1 VTPIVATHA
10 NASHGVRM
18 PSIPATQS
26 TLTASNPIRTRA
38 IVTTLFLNA
47 VTPLLLIMTTI
58 AEPEMG
64 RSLGIPASEDVWLAE
79 SIIAAQIS
87 LTPLSGF
94 LIARLGVVSLLRL
107 CILGISFTGLLSV
120 CVGLLDSLRSLPLL
134 TGLIFLQGAFVAP
147 LTPAT
152 QVLIVTSHSTD
163 ERARGMAVWTSA
175 RYLGFLAGS
184 LLAGWIAQSFAWPL
198 IFAVAPLVAVTS
210 LFWLSADIDAKQ
222 TTNVSIDWQGFIF
235 LVTTVVALQL
245 LLNLDNNSGRL
256 IPFLLGGSAVV
267 AVVVLPLLLHHLT
280 RAENPIVSLQPL
292 QNRWFAT
299 AVVLSFGINVVT
311 TGQFEILL
319 LGSTLHVSP
328 EVLGLRSAFGGL
340 AQIAGVLLV
349 GYGLKR
355 ERLTFFLSCSIL
367 ILLLGLYSYTWY
379 GPNMSA
385 ALAIWTRVASGFGI
399 GLCTASLAVAAF
411 DSLPDTLSAQAASLL
426 ALASALGTEFGL
438 AGLNVIFRS
447 VNHVELSNELHA
459 YLIILWV
466 QVFGLVMMLPS
477 ILFFRDRSATAP
489 KVTAQTVKAALP

>member
-1 VTPIVATHA
+1 MIPIVATHVPV
-10 NASHGVRM
+10 SHGVG
-18 PSIPATQS
+18 IPPVATTQS
-26 TLTASNPIRTRA
+26 TLNASNPIRTRA

-64 RSLGIPASEDVWLAE
+64 RSLAIPTSEDVWFAE
-79 SIIAAQIS
+79 ALVAAQIS
-87 LTPLSGF
+87 MTPLSGF

-107 CILGISFTGLLSV
+107 CILGISLTGIMSIG
-120 CVGLLDSLRSLPLL
+120 VGLLDSLRSLPLL

-152 QVLIVTSHSTD
+152 QVLIVTSHPTD

-175 RYLGFLAGS
+175 RYIGFLTGS

-198 IFAVAPLVAVTS
+198 IFAVAPLVAVAS
-210 LFWLSADIDAKQ
+210 LFWLSSDLNAKPAA
-222 TTNVSIDWQGFIF
+222 TASVDWQGFLL
-235 LVTTVVALQL
+235 LVTAVVALQL
-245 LLNLDNNSGRL
+245 LLGLDSSSGRL
-256 IPFLLGGSAVV
+256 IPFLLGGSAVI
-267 AVVVLPLLLHHLT
+267 AVGVLPLLLRHLT
-280 RAENPIVSLQPL
+280 RAANPIVSLQPL

-311 TGQFEILL
+311 TGQFEVLL
-319 LGSTLHVSP
+319 LGSTLHLSP
-328 EVLGLRSAFGGL
+328 EILGLRSAFGGL

-355 ERLTFFLSCSIL
+355 ERLTFFLSCSVF
-367 ILLLGLYSYTWY
+367 ILLLGLYSYTLY
-379 GPNMSA
+379 GPDMSA
-385 ALAIWTRVASGFGI
+385 ALAIWTRVVSGFGI

-411 DSLPDTLSAQAASLL
+411 DSLPDAQSAQAASLL

-447 VNHVELSNELHA
+447 VAQAGFPNELHA
-459 YLIILWV
+459 YLLVLWV
-466 QVFGLVMMLPS
+466 QVFGLAILLPS
-477 ILFFRDRSATAP
+477 ILRFRDRSATTLKA
-489 KVTAQTVKAALP
+489 TAQTAKAALP